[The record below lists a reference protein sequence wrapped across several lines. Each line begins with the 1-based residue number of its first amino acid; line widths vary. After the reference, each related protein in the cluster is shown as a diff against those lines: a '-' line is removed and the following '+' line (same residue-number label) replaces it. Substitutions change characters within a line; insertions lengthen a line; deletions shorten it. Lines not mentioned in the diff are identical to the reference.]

1 MQKDIRMQ
9 SADFDKLSDA
19 RPINKLA
26 MLVTQS
32 KGVDN
37 VQELYDRFRDLD
49 ESIGRLTIQLKTSEL
64 TKKEKD
70 KIAKQ
75 RRSAR
80 LEKNTLARKYPFL
93 AKKKKLELTPLI
105 LDEVKKILSKEDWN
119 ACVSRAKA
127 KLEQNFIECDLI
139 EPFTDKNK

>member
-9 SADFDKLSDA
+9 SADFDKLTDS

-49 ESIGRLTIQLKTSEL
+49 EYNTPGKLDQ
-64 TKKEKD
+64 
-70 KIAKQ
+70 KIVV
-75 RRSAR
+75 
-80 LEKNTLARKYPFL
+80 N
-93 AKKKKLELTPLI
+93 
-105 LDEVKKILSKEDWN
+105 KIE
-119 ACVSRAKA
+119 
-127 KLEQNFIECDLI
+127 
-139 EPFTDKNK
+139 

>member
-9 SADFDKLSDA
+9 SADFDKLTDS

-49 ESIGRLTIQLKTSEL
+49 E
-64 TKKEKD
+64 
-70 KIAKQ
+70 
-75 RRSAR
+75 
-80 LEKNTLARKYPFL
+80 
-93 AKKKKLELTPLI
+93 
-105 LDEVKKILSKEDWN
+105 
-119 ACVSRAKA
+119 
-127 KLEQNFIECDLI
+127 
-139 EPFTDKNK
+139 